1 MLIIAKHYHQM
12 MIQIFVIAYI
22 TLLILTLSFDDDSNF
37 LDNIVNIIDVNLI
50 IGNACTFN

>member
-50 IGNACTFN
+50 IGNACNI